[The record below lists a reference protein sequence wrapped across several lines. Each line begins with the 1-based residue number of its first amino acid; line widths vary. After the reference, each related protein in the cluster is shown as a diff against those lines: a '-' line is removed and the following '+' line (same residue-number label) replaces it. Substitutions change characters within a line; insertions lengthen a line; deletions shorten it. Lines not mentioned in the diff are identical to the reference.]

1 MRIEINRAM
10 KIVLLNALKQ
20 GYIDTEE
27 LDAAVRNLIESH
39 NPPRTLTPDEI
50 REYGLQL
57 EKDY

>member
-1 MRIEINRAM
+1 M

-27 LDAAVRNLIESH
+27 LDAAVQNLIESH

-50 REYGLQL
+50 REYGLL
-57 EKDY
+57 LDRVY